1 MGVTKESERDGAELR
16 SNGEPSDRA
25 VGEEEVAAGT
35 SSGSRFEAG
44 IVDGKAR
51 RGTEPN
57 RKVGKERVEW
67 IGRSER
73 WTGGR
78 RRARGSARSNE
89 SMGDGGGRGARDTFQ
104 RIIRVKDSGVVGSR
118 SSSTVGEIE
127 LESDCQMLGDER
139 MIEASKAVNIPH
151 HASRPMKDLEEVTK
165 EFLGPTTDLMDGS
178 VVFENFFDGAAIA
191 KPKELRTP
199 QKFAI
204 LADSPATAGGLAD
217 ERMEMTFALG
227 ATARAKANGS
237 QTGAVHGEVKSTDT
251 VGTEKSKSDLGSIG
265 MVWLHKDPTHAGTG
279 PIRLQKTRERGV
291 IASKARGRGNG
302 KLQFIPEASE
312 RRRPHSRRN
321 GLAMM
326 LAFESAKRL
335 DTDLEEGA
343 IYIVEGEEADEGT
356 QGLAVDGERPIVDEI
371 ELGFGRTIAVRGD
384 IVTDILNSVSE
395 EFTLLQLESDS
406 IFHED
411 IADAFKQLEQGSEQS
426 SPEQDIVDDDAT
438 AEVRGTS
445 GVTRAVE
452 GLPFITKDLHHAG
465 IKRRCV
471 ARAKRHHRPTPFLVV
486 RREER

>member
-1 MGVTKESERDGAELR
+1 
-16 SNGEPSDRA
+16 
-25 VGEEEVAAGT
+25 
-35 SSGSRFEAG
+35 
-44 IVDGKAR
+44 
-51 RGTEPN
+51 
-57 RKVGKERVEW
+57 
-67 IGRSER
+67 
-73 WTGGR
+73 
-78 RRARGSARSNE
+78 
-89 SMGDGGGRGARDTFQ
+89 
-104 RIIRVKDSGVVGSR
+104 
-118 SSSTVGEIE
+118 
-127 LESDCQMLGDER
+127 
-139 MIEASKAVNIPH
+139 
-151 HASRPMKDLEEVTK
+151 
-165 EFLGPTTDLMDGS
+165 
-178 VVFENFFDGAAIA
+178 
-191 KPKELRTP
+191 
-199 QKFAI
+199 
-204 LADSPATAGGLAD
+204 
-217 ERMEMTFALG
+217 
-227 ATARAKANGS
+227 
-237 QTGAVHGEVKSTDT
+237 
-251 VGTEKSKSDLGSIG
+251 
-265 MVWLHKDPTHAGTG
+265 MVWLHKDQSQAGTG

-291 IASKARGRGNG
+291 VASKARGRGNG

-356 QGLAVDGERPIVDEI
+356 QRLAVDGERPIVDEI

-384 IVTDILNSVSE
+384 IVADILNSVSE

-411 IADAFKQLEQGSEQS
+411 IADAFKQLEQSSKQS